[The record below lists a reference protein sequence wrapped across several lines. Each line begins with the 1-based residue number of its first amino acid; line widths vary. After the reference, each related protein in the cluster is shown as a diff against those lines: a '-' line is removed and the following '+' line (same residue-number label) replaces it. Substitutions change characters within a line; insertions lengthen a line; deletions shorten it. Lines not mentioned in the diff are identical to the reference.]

1 MQGLPRRPQGPHV
14 ARSARFLFFISS
26 LAKPIGGRWLLV
38 KIGFLLRRSYPGA
51 VGREARRLS
60 RMTCPARTRQCAN
73 ARAAEGICNPE
84 LVEHPVRRFRPLSTL
99 RALRKF
105 YIVAVS
111 ISVPETCAS
120 KLARRKFDV
129 ARSARRQCLKPF
141 VRRPCSP
148 FHRYPPPSPAPPL
161 NSSSECPS
169 VTCSSAP

>member
-26 LAKPIGGRWLLV
+26 LAKPSGGRWLLE

-84 LVEHPVRRFRPLSTL
+84 LVERPVRRFRPLSTL
-99 RALRKF
+99 RALRKIL
-105 YIVAVS
+105 Y
-111 ISVPETCAS
+111 CAIFWYA
-120 KLARRKFDV
+120 KLVRRNLPLQG
-129 ARSARRQCLKPF
+129 ARSDSASSR
-141 VRRPCSP
+141 
-148 FHRYPPPSPAPPL
+148 SPAGPVPSFSPL
-161 NSSSECPS
+161 P
-169 VTCSSAP
+169 TTIPMLRL